1 MNRRVAV
8 RAVIYKNDLLLMVKS
23 NKGDYKLPGGGLEKG
38 EEHKNTVIRE
48 VLEETGYNVNNVR
61 EYLGEVI
68 ERHKDT
74 FEEGSYFEMISHYYF
89 CEIDDI
95 IGVQKLDDYEKELD
109 FKVEWVSIDRAI
121 KNNEGLLNKNL
132 EGMNDWI
139 EREILTLKLIKEI
152 VVNKGE

>member
-68 ERHKDT
+68 ERNNDT

-95 IGVQKLDDYEKELD
+95 IGVQKLDDYEK
-109 FKVEWVSIDRAI
+109 
-121 KNNEGLLNKNL
+121 
-132 EGMNDWI
+132 
-139 EREILTLKLIKEI
+139 
-152 VVNKGE
+152 